1 MMGKIWKGDMRWA
14 MEPPR
19 RTAKEESATEGAD
32 AEALEIA
39 GVQQNDQLETV
50 DPC

>member
-1 MMGKIWKGDMRWA
+1 MMGKISKGDMRWA

-39 GVQQNDQLETV
+39 GDRWSTAE
-50 DPC
+50 

>member
-1 MMGKIWKGDMRWA
+1 
-14 MEPPR
+14 MEPLR
-19 RTAKEESATEGAD
+19 RTAKEESAEGAD

-50 DPC
+50 DPCRPMLTHVDPC